1 MTIIIVWDISIEIN
15 KDYAISK
22 VESHYFDYIRIYSAQ
37 QWMEC
42 SVGWVIF
49 CFLRK
54 KFQKQVGTI
63 FWFLNQCYQNLQ
75 KIILFVIQWTLAC
88 TITEDDCHMYIIR
101 YSDWIIYQCHFLIRY
116 RFKYHASQITLH
128 STLQFLFQTPGL
140 FSTHSLIKLNLWW

>member
-49 CFLRK
+49 CFFEK
-54 KFQKQVGTI
+54 TSGY
-63 FWFLNQCYQNLQ
+63 N
-75 KIILFVIQWTLAC
+75 
-88 TITEDDCHMYIIR
+88 
-101 YSDWIIYQCHFLIRY
+101 FLIY
-116 RFKYHASQITLH
+116 ITVLIK
-128 STLQFLFQTPGL
+128 SPKNNPVRNSMNPGL
-140 FSTHSLIKLNLWW
+140 YNHGG

>member
-49 CFLRK
+49 CFLEK
-54 KFQKQVGTI
+54 NQKQVGTI
-63 FWFLNQCYQNLQ
+63 F
-75 KIILFVIQWTLAC
+75 
-88 TITEDDCHMYIIR
+88 
-101 YSDWIIYQCHFLIRY
+101 
-116 RFKYHASQITLH
+116 
-128 STLQFLFQTPGL
+128 
-140 FSTHSLIKLNLWW
+140 